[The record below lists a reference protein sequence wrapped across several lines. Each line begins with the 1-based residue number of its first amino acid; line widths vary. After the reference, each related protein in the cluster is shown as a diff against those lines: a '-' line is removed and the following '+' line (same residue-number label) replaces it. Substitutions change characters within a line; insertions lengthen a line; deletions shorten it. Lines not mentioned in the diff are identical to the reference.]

1 MDIDLKEF
9 GEDGWW
15 QEAEVIPQITLVSMG
30 NPHAIFVCKGDPWK
44 IDLEKIGRR
53 IEQDYRFPER
63 INVHF
68 AQFAEEGTHAIV
80 RTWERGSGITLACG
94 TGACSVCVAGV
105 LL

>member
-1 MDIDLKEF
+1 MGKPMLKIKQIPALIEGREVAIGMDIDLKEF

-53 IEQDYRFPER
+53 IE
-63 INVHF
+63 
-68 AQFAEEGTHAIV
+68 
-80 RTWERGSGITLACG
+80 
-94 TGACSVCVAGV
+94 
-105 LL
+105 

>member
-9 GEDGWW
+9 GEDEWW

-53 IEQDYRFPER
+53 IE
-63 INVHF
+63 
-68 AQFAEEGTHAIV
+68 
-80 RTWERGSGITLACG
+80 
-94 TGACSVCVAGV
+94 
-105 LL
+105 